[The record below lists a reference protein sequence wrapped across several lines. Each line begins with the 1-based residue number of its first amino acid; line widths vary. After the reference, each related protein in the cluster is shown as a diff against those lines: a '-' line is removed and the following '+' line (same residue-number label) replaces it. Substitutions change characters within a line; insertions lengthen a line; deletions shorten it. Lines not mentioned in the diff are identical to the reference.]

1 VLKEA
6 TSVNPSDHPL
16 PNVEEET
23 IELDLVR
30 EELNRIMTSR
40 HFRTSRRSKEFLQ
53 YVVDQKISGNGDLL
67 KERLIGVQLFGRKP
81 DYATGEDPV
90 VRVQAGDVRR
100 RLESY
105 QADPDI
111 QSDILIQMPLGSY
124 APVFHLRTNARDQE
138 MSKGEVAKQPPA
150 QADSSRGTYRLP
162 EDVHES
168 SIERRQTEDGAPAST
183 GSVQVKDE
191 INAVSLPGR
200 DSSRTE
206 TQTETHFTDA
216 PKRERRGSVTL
227 RWSVVP
233 VLACLAVIGYLGKL
247 YFHKSPDLATK
258 SFWLPASGSS
268 KPVLLCL
275 PRPMVYRPSEKLFE
289 RYRRT
294 HPNAFAT
301 REARQDQ
308 ILPIENTDTI
318 QWGDMVPSRNAGPGI
333 GGVIAAINMSKLLTE
348 QGIRFELRF
357 GKEAT
362 YAEMRGSPVLIIGG
376 INTEWATELVSESNF
391 VFDETLGSPNIHETG
406 GAKRVWKQQTSEGH
420 VTRDYG
426 LITRQLSGKAGPF
439 LVQVAGISHFG
450 TAAAS
455 EILVQP
461 QELEKVLRSE
471 SINLQKKNLQIVV
484 STDVTDERAGPP
496 HIVAVSSW

>member
-1 VLKEA
+1 MFKEA
-6 TSVNPSDHPL
+6 TSDDRSDHPS
-16 PNVEEET
+16 PNIEEET
-23 IELDLVR
+23 IEPDLIR
-30 EELNRIMTSR
+30 EELNRIVTSR

-124 APVFHLRTNARDQE
+124 APVFHLRTSARDQE
-138 MSKGEVAKQPPA
+138 MLKVEIVKQPPP
-150 QADSSRGTYRLP
+150 QADYSQGTYRPP
-162 EDVHES
+162 EDVHEL
-168 SIERRQTEDGAPAST
+168 SIERGTTGNRAPAST
-183 GSVQVKDE
+183 TSMHLTDE
-191 INAVSLPGR
+191 MNAVGLAGR
-200 DSSRTE
+200 DSSRTQ
-206 TQTETHFTDA
+206 TQTETGSTDA
-216 PKRERRGSVTL
+216 PKGESRGGAKL
-227 RWSVVP
+227 RWSAVL
-233 VLACLAVIGYLGKL
+233 VLACLVIIGYLGKL

-258 SFWLPASGSS
+258 SFWLPAGVAS

-289 RYRRT
+289 RYRRA

-301 REARQDQ
+301 REARQDE
-308 ILPIENTDTI
+308 ILPLENTDTI
-318 QWGDMVPSRNAGPGI
+318 QWGDMIPSRNAGPGI
-333 GGVIAAINMSKLLTE
+333 GGVIAAINMSKLLTD

-376 INTEWATELVSESNF
+376 INTEWATELISESNF
-391 VFDETLGSPNIHETG
+391 AFDETLGSPNIHETG
-406 GAKRVWKQQTSEGH
+406 GAKRVWKQETSDGH

-461 QELEKVLRSE
+461 QELERVLRSE
-471 SINLQKKNLQIVV
+471 SINLQRKNLQIVV